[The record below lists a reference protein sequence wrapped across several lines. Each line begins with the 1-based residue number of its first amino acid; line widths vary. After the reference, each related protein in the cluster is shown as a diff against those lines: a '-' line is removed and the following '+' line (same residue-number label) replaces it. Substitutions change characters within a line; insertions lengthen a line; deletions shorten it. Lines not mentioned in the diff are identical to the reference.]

1 MRASS
6 MRRGLVALAAAGMVS
21 VGVVGAVSA
30 QSYADKNGALAEDPN
45 PGYNATLV
53 HPGSSPAAEIL
64 VTNGSGDVPL
74 AIQFLPSQSGGTVIE
89 PGVSDLNA
97 PRH

>member
-6 MRRGLVALAAAGMVS
+6 IRRGLVALAAAGMIS
-21 VGVVGAVSA
+21 VGLIGVARA

-45 PGYNATLV
+45 PGYAATLV

-64 VTNGSGDVPL
+64 VSNGSGDVSL
-74 AIQFLPSQSGGTVIE
+74 AIQFLPSQSWRDG
-89 PGVSDLNA
+89 
-97 PRH
+97 H